1 MIEKPKALTG
11 ISMDLNLKHPE
22 PILPSQPNDIPCL
35 TPQQLCTLLDTH
47 TPVLMIDLRSPQL
60 FQQRAILHS
69 INALFLPLV
78 LKRLKKGMFS
88 NFQLLHYVHGSMH
101 RLYEEWNGRGPV
113 VIYDE
118 ENSADVWVFAEA
130 LHKGLAKEL
139 WGSIPYYVLQG
150 GFTHFTYDHHLTD
163 LHQQFAQ
170 LQVQEPVLK
179 KGTRKGLNVVIGKKN
194 TEDGLLTARV
204 TPPSTASPNDN
215 AAPPEP
221 YSRVTQHLVLGSD
234 VLPLSPKAPE
244 LLQSIGITHLL
255 NMAAE
260 IPITDLVQKSPI
272 ITKWIPSLDNTEVN
286 LDDALQDAIQFISI
300 VLLSR
305 SSDCQS

>member
-1 MIEKPKALTG
+1 MIEKPTLLTG

-22 PILPSQPNDIPCL
+22 PCLPEVPRDGIPLL
-35 TPQQLCTLLDTH
+35 TAQQLCTLLDNH

-88 NFQLLHYVHGSMH
+88 NFQLLHYVDSPLH

-113 VIYDE
+113 VVYDE
-118 ENSADVWVFAEA
+118 ENSADVWTFAEA
-130 LHKGLAKEL
+130 LQKGLAKEL
-139 WGSIPYYVLQG
+139 WGSIPYYVLEG
-150 GFTHFTYDHHLTD
+150 GFTRFTYEQHLTD
-163 LHQQFAQ
+163 VTHQLAQ
-170 LQVQEPVLK
+170 LQVEPKSKRLTK
-179 KGTRKGLNVVIGKKN
+179 KGLNVVIGKKN

-244 LLQSIGITHLL
+244 LLQAIGITHLL

-260 IPITDLVQKSPI
+260 IPITDLVRNSPI

-286 LDDALQDAIQFISI
+286 LDDALQDAIQFI
-300 VLLSR
+300 R
-305 SSDCQS
+305 NKG